1 MWIENV
7 SCDFIASIAGIHRSS
22 VFEICDKLRSLG
34 VLDLYLNK
42 FDKIGKNNAIV
53 EVD

>member
-53 EVD
+53 EID